1 VHAGK
6 ERDIKAR
13 MNMTSHR
20 GSRFDAIILKS
31 AAGARVS
38 SSAIGLRLLCAG
50 GLFLLAAILVIS
62 VSRLN
67 AQSAAPAASPA
78 KSGAETQ
85 GAPAKSAGAPNGNA
99 ENGKTLYL
107 KYGCSECHGTQAHGV
122 TPGPQLGPN
131 AIPYEAF
138 RAYVRHPAGEMP
150 PYTDKV
156 VSDQEWADIYAYIKS
171 VPRPP
176 DAKSIPLLNS
186 K

>member
-1 VHAGK
+1 
-6 ERDIKAR
+6 
-13 MNMTSHR
+13 MTSHR
-20 GSRFDAIILKS
+20 GSGFDAIILKS
-31 AAGARVS
+31 ASGARVLS
-38 SSAIGLRLLCAG
+38 PANGFRLLRFAG
-50 GLFLLAAILVIS
+50 PFVVAAILVLSI
-62 VSRLN
+62 SRLN

-78 KSGAETQ
+78 KSGAESQ
-85 GAPAKSAGAPNGNA
+85 GAAMKSGGAPSGNA